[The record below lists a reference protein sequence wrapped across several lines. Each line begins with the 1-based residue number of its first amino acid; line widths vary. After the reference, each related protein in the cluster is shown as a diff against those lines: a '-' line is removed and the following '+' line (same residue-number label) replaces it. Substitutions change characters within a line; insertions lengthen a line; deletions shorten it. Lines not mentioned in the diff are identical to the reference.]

1 MSAQFIVKNIYNLGE
16 MYALAG
22 EVKSGPIA
30 EGDIGSTWSNK
41 KFTIV
46 KIETKDG
53 TVRTAQAHDRVTLV
67 VRNILRVDLRI
78 GETLYIE

>member
-16 MYALAG
+16 MLALAG
-22 EVKSGPIA
+22 EVKSGSIV
-30 EGDIGSTWSNK
+30 EGDVGTTWSNK
-41 KFTIV
+41 RFNIV

-53 TVRTAQAHDRVTLV
+53 TVRTAYIHDKVTLV
-67 VRNILRVDLRI
+67 VRNILRTDLRP